1 MTARVLAAG
10 IDIDIKNEETTVS
23 AQVLRGHPSTSGDDF
38 QLNVTTLF
46 RHTVRTHGEQEIV
59 YRTADGGWDRYTFND
74 CMERVEAQAT
84 LLQEIGVT
92 PGDVVGVLDWNSK
105 RHFELYW
112 AVPATG
118 AALLQ
123 MNLRLSPPDLGYVVE
138 HSGATV
144 VLVDESLLSVA
155 ESIVDLAPNVRK
167 WVVMSDRSGADVDTT
182 LPAPIFLEDRL
193 ADVQPAF
200 DWPMIDETSTYS
212 ACYTTGTTGRP
223 KGVFYSHRSVYLHAL
238 TFANLM
244 GMSNSD
250 TAMIIT
256 PMFHGLS
263 WGLPQ
268 AAVYVG
274 AKVVLPGRY
283 QAADTS
289 ILVDA
294 MTEEQVTVTNGAPA
308 IYQPMLDLI
317 RARDEKPDFSSLRMM
332 SGATEPPLS
341 LMRGLYEESGAE
353 VIHGYGATETTALI
367 SVNRLKDSLARTLS
381 EEEQWDLKRCQGLPL
396 PGLDI
401 RVVDESGN
409 ELPHDG
415 TSVGE
420 IWVRGPGIATG
431 YFGMDDAV
439 AAGNFTDGYWRTGDI
454 GKMLPNGYLKLT
466 DRLKDVIKSG
476 GEWISSID
484 MENAITAHPDVV
496 EAAVVA
502 VDDPKWQERP
512 AALVVLRPGSLAT
525 PDDLLEELR
534 GKFAEWQ
541 FPDAIH
547 FVASLPRTSV
557 GKLDKKRI
565 RAQFGSD

>member
-1 MTARVLAAG
+1 MDKMLL
-10 IDIDIKNEETTVS
+10 S
-23 AQVLRGHPSTSGDDF
+23 GHPSTSGDDF

-46 RHTVRTHGEQEIV
+46 RHTVRTYGEQEIV
-59 YRTADGGWDRYTFND
+59 YRTADGGWDRYNFRE
-74 CMERVEAQAT
+74 CGKRVEAHAT
-84 LLQEIGVT
+84 LLREIGVV

-112 AVPATG
+112 AIPATG

-123 MNLRLSPPDLGYVVE
+123 MNLRLSPADLGYVVD
-138 HSGATV
+138 HSGTSV

-155 ESIVDLAPNVRK
+155 EAIEELVPNVRQ
-167 WVVMSDRSGADVDTT
+167 WVIMSDRPGSEIETS
-182 LPAPIFLEDRL
+182 LPDPIYLEDRL
-193 ADVQPAF
+193 AAVEPDF

-223 KGVFYSHRSVYLHAL
+223 KGVFYSHRSVYLHAM
-238 TFANLM
+238 TFANLL
-244 GMSNSD
+244 GMSSRD

-274 AKVVLPGRY
+274 AKVVIPGRY
-283 QAADTS
+283 QAADTTV
-289 ILVDA
+289 LVESMLD
-294 MTEEQVTVTNGAPA
+294 EQVTVANGAPA

-317 RARDEKPDFSSLRMM
+317 RQWDKKPDFRNMRML

-341 LMRGLYEESGAE
+341 LMRGLYEETGAE
-353 VIHGYGATETTALI
+353 IIHGYGATETTALI
-367 SVNRLKDSLARTLS
+367 SVNRLKPSLAATLS

-401 RVVDESGN
+401 RIVDEAGDAV
-409 ELPHDG
+409 PQDG

-431 YFGMDDAV
+431 YFGMNDEV
-439 AAGNFTDGYWRTGDI
+439 AASSFADGYWRTGDI
-454 GKMLPNGYLKLT
+454 GRILPNGYLKLT

-484 MENAITAHPDVV
+484 MENALAAHPDVV

-502 VDDPKWQERP
+502 IEDAKWQERP
-512 AALVVLRPGSLAT
+512 AALVVLRPGSTAT
-525 PDDLLEELR
+525 KDDVLSMLE
-534 GKFAEWQ
+534 GKFASWQ
-541 FPDAIH
+541 FPDEVH
-547 FVASLPRTSV
+547 FVGSLPRTSV

-565 RAQFGSD
+565 RADFQTA

>member
-1 MTARVLAAG
+1 MTALDLVAN
-10 IDIDIKNEETTVS
+10 IDVNEEETTLS
-23 AQVLRGHPSTSGDDF
+23 SQVLRGHASTSGDDF
-38 QLNVTTLF
+38 QLNV
-46 RHTVRTHGEQEIV
+46 
-59 YRTADGGWDRYTFND
+59 
-74 CMERVEAQAT
+74 CMKRVEAQAAF
-84 LLQEIGVT
+84 LQEIGVA

-112 AVPATG
+112 SVPATG

-123 MNLRLSPPDLGYVVE
+123 MNLRLSPSDLGYVVD

-155 ESIVDLAPNVRK
+155 ESIVDLSPNVRQ
-167 WVVMSDRSGADVDTT
+167 WVVMSDRPGHDIYTT
-182 LPAPIFLEDRL
+182 LPSPIFLEDRL
-193 ADVQPAF
+193 ADARPTF

-244 GMSNSD
+244 GMSNRD

-274 AKVVLPGRY
+274 AKVVIPGRY

-294 MTEEQVTVTNGAPA
+294 MTEEQVTVANGAPA

-317 RARDEKPDFSSLRMM
+317 RGRDEKPDFSSVRML

-341 LMRGLYEESGAE
+341 LMRGLYEECGAE

-367 SVNRLKDSLARTLS
+367 SVNRLKHSLACTLS
-381 EEEQWDLKRCQGLPL
+381 EDEQWDLKRCQGLPL

-401 RVVDESGN
+401 RIVDEAGN
-409 ELPHDG
+409 DLPHDG

-431 YFGMDDAV
+431 YFG
-439 AAGNFTDGYWRTGDI
+439 I

-484 MENAITAHPDVV
+484 MENALTAHPDVV

-512 AALVVLRPGSLAT
+512 AALVVLHPGSTAT
-525 PDDLLEELR
+525 AEDILEELQ

-541 FPDAIH
+541 FPDEIH

-565 RAQFGSD
+565 RAQFDSN